1 MPTEGE
7 KSPEAENNNNN
18 NKKGKTGGSQVK
30 HAYPNR
36 DVPKLLAFKMK
47 CSANSISF
55 SGHLSLGWMKR
66 LVGCNIFTA
75 WTFFLLHFA
84 GISCFPCNRSTLN
97 FFLFILEGKK
107 KRPD

>member
-30 HAYPNR
+30 HKHTHTHMSR
-36 DVPKLLAFKMK
+36 EVPKLLAFKMK
-47 CSANSISF
+47 CSASSVSC

-66 LVGCNIFTA
+66 SSLGAMFLLPGHVFDRVLRRSDASCVTEVFF
-75 WTFFLLHFA
+75 FFL
-84 GISCFPCNRSTLN
+84 ICP
-97 FFLFILEGKK
+97 
-107 KRPD
+107 

>member
-30 HAYPNR
+30 HAHTHTSR
-36 DVPKLLAFKMK
+36 EVPKLLAFKMK
-47 CSANSISF
+47 CSANSVSC

-66 LVGCNIFTA
+66 SSLGAMFLLPGHVFDRVLQRSDTSHV
-75 WTFFLLHFA
+75 TEVFFFFL
-84 GISCFPCNRSTLN
+84 ICP
-97 FFLFILEGKK
+97 
-107 KRPD
+107 

>member
-36 DVPKLLAFKMK
+36 EAPKLLAFKIK
-47 CSANSISF
+47 CSTNSISC
-55 SGHLSLGWMKR
+55 SGHLSLGWVKHSW
-66 LVGCNIFTA
+66 LGAI
-75 WTFFLLHFA
+75 FLLPRHGF
-84 GISCFPCNRSTLN
+84 CNCILQGSAAFHVIEALS
-97 FFLFILEGKK
+97 LF
-107 KRPD
+107 

>member
-30 HAYPNR
+30 HTHTHTSR
-36 DVPKLLAFKMK
+36 EVPKLLAFKMK
-47 CSANSISF
+47 CSSNSVSC

-66 LVGCNIFTA
+66 SSLGAIFLLPGHVFWSCFTA
-75 WTFFLLHFA
+75 
-84 GISCFPCNRSTLN
+84 IRCFPCNRGL
-97 FFLFILEGKK
+97 FLFLIC
-107 KRPD
+107 P